1 MNNKQEEDIENSEDS
16 MIGTLVFDRYRLIK
30 KLGSGSF
37 GCIYSAEYENQY
49 YAIKLENKNHGQN
62 LLENEAYIMS
72 YLNGP
77 GLPAVKS
84 YGYSSRHNILVM
96 ELMGKSLE
104 DIFETFVVK
113 KMSVRCVCNIAYQMM
128 EIMEYIHKKHIIH
141 RDIKPDNFVVGRGE
155 KKKYIYILDF
165 GLAKKYRSSRTLKH
179 NPMNKNKN
187 LIGTA
192 RYASI
197 NALNGVTQSRRD
209 DLEAIGYVL
218 MYFLRGRLPWQGIPV
233 KNKEER
239 YRKIMEKKMETSA
252 EELCEGFPPEFV
264 NYVNYTR
271 NLGYEQD
278 PDYAFLK
285 YLFINILKKDRQIID
300 CYYDWDKET
309 ITYFRDF
316 ANFKKKEK
324 KDKNEDISRLNK
336 TNEISTLT
344 DIQTIPSKNNI
355 ITQIDN
361 IDNIEYINSRNNI
374 ITNVE
379 QNKNNQIKKL
389 PLNHFTNNKNNNNL
403 TSNISMH
410 KNATISAFNATNYE
424 GSALVQKINETTQN
438 QTTTIDNNVKTNNEN
453 ANNAN
458 LDVQKN
464 NFVNNDDDIKE
475 NNAIKENDKIDNNIE
490 QNNLQKKPRPE
501 KDNCFAAVRRH
512 GADAARFLRLS
523 GERCRALLPRGAL
536 LRNLPRHASHGSAA
550 FGLCFLCRRAA
561 AERFHRGGQ
570 PENHCRQR
578 PGVCPPADPGRPEG
592 TIEQL
597 IFF

>member
-1 MNNKQEEDIENSEDS
+1 MNNKPEEDIENSEDS

-49 YAIKLENKNHGQN
+49 YAIKLENKNNGQN

-389 PLNHFTNNKNNNNL
+389 PLNHITNNKNNNKNNL

-438 QTTTIDNNVKTNNEN
+438 QTTTIDNNAKTNNEN

-475 NNAIKENDKIDNNIE
+475 NNDIKEKDKIENNNE

-501 KDNCFAAVRRH
+501 KDNC
-512 GADAARFLRLS
+512 
-523 GERCRALLPRGAL
+523 C
-536 LRNLPRHASHGSAA
+536 
-550 FGLCFLCRRAA
+550 CM
-561 AERFHRGGQ
+561 
-570 PENHCRQR
+570 
-578 PGVCPPADPGRPEG
+578 
-592 TIEQL
+592 
-597 IFF
+597 IF